1 MRQGGCLENIKIAS
15 ENNNSRF
22 IYIHDNGYNHIQ
34 NMQEFM
40 IYKESLIIDVSK
52 DELKYLKNNSKL
64 LEENDFVL
72 SIKKYMNIDEIIQKV
87 IELTQFTKFNT
98 LLNSDEN
105 IILKFYR

>member
-1 MRQGGCLENIKIAS
+1 
-15 ENNNSRF
+15 
-22 IYIHDNGYNHIQ
+22 
-34 NMQEFM
+34 MQEFM